1 MLRIAANERLSSDG
15 NTSIERKHKLMP
27 PISLVDKLQATG
39 GGLVVPLPPCG
50 PPVLGCL
57 LAWTLVLALCFF
69 FSPFLG
75 CFLFVKFG
83 RVSSLNCFKANIP
96 CPNLSLVLQTYP

>member
-1 MLRIAANERLSSDG
+1 MEMVRIAANERLSSDG
-15 NTSIERKHKLMP
+15 NTTIERKKYKLMP
-27 PISLVDKLQATG
+27 PISLVDMLQASG

-50 PPVLGCL
+50 PPVLGCF

-75 CFLFVKFG
+75 CFLLVKFG
-83 RVSSLNCFKANIP
+83 RVSSLKLF
-96 CPNLSLVLQTYP
+96 